1 MCLKSYSGVSRQAHR
16 LAHHHTKSNRPTAR
30 GIQTGMPC
38 QHFFIFS
45 CRKTQ
50 MEQIFS
56 PSDMSQASCAV
67 FPLPRSLLPCS
78 QHPPPPTFSSPDGAK
93 EAIVSL
99 VIPADSLSA
108 STWISCWAGFLAGV
122 NFLSSWSKDF
132 KLHTQ
137 RAVEFGFFTR
147 TNQCKVW
154 ATLHLILRDPHRSRK
169 DHLFFL
175 GVWSIQNLFQ
185 NVDLVLPDDF
195 FAECRL
201 C

>member
-1 MCLKSYSGVSRQAHR
+1 MFEELQWCEPAGTQVGPPSHKVKQANCSRDSDWHALSAFLYFFLQKDTNGTNFQSQWHVPGI
-16 LAHHHTKSNRPTAR
+16 LCSFPSSSEPPSMFSTPRP
-30 GIQTGMPC
+30 
-38 QHFFIFS
+38 S
-45 CRKTQ
+45 
-50 MEQIFS
+50 
-56 PSDMSQASCAV
+56 
-67 FPLPRSLLPCS
+67 
-78 QHPPPPTFSSPDGAK
+78 FSSPDGAK

-99 VIPADSLSA
+99 VVPADSLSA

-122 NFLSSWSKDF
+122 NFLSSSSKDF

-154 ATLHLILRDPHRSRK
+154 ATLHLILRDPHRSGK

-195 FAECRL
+195 FAECLL